1 MGIQRAERVGEI
13 DAPPE
18 ACWAILLDFEAW
30 PDWQPALQTATVR
43 ERDAEGRGVLVEFTA
58 DAVVRK
64 LRYVA
69 RYHYDVPV
77 RMWWE
82 LVEGDV
88 KAGGGEFLLE
98 PLGGDGGG
106 GAGGERTRATY
117 RLETDLGFRV
127 PGPLLRKGTELL
139 MGGVVRGLEQRVAA
153 ASR

>member
-1 MGIQRAERVGEI
+1 MGVQRAERVAEVA
-13 DAPPE
+13 APPE
-18 ACWAILLDFEAW
+18 ACWAVLLDFEAW
-30 PDWQPALQTATVR
+30 PDWQPALQSAAVR
-43 ERDAEGRGVLVEFTA
+43 ERDEEGRGILVEFTA
-58 DAVVRK
+58 DAVVRR

-69 RYHYDVPV
+69 RYHHDAP
-77 RMWWE
+77 RRLWWE

-98 PLGGDGGG
+98 PLDGDGGG
-106 GAGGERTRATY
+106 RTRATY